1 MTLADAEP
9 AFAGRAGVGA
19 RDAARR
25 LVTEPAGEPLAAVVV
40 PIYGVV
46 DHLGECLTSLARQTV
61 AERLQV
67 VLVDDGSVD
76 GSAQVAASFADG
88 RPGWSL
94 VRQPNAGP
102 GPGAARNRGL
112 RDVRAP
118 YVLFCD
124 GDDVLEPGA
133 MEALVAAATRTGA
146 DVVVAAARQIPRP
159 RTWRWTHLFEPL
171 DGTVLTGDI
180 TDFPDLVHH
189 PAPGDKALPGAGSC
203 TSAGC
208 ASVRASTTRTRWSR
222 CPRCWGRRGWRCC
235 ARWRRA
241 TGGGGRHLDHGQP
254 LPARAEHLGPPAGG
268 RAARDAASHAAARA
282 RRAAGRVPR
291 PRLPGLPGT
300 GLGAAGRGGA
310 ALLTRAR
317 AVYASVDPELV
328 VDLTDGPVHALPYR
342 AVLADDLAGLR
353 DPAGS
358 ATGLDLSEPDAVRL
372 RVQVDP
378 PWDRAL
384 SLGRLR
390 ATADAVVVDG
400 ADLVLRGTVRLAGA
414 PALHLLG
421 APVSVRLRGAGRT
434 VPAVLSPAAG
444 AEALQTCRFEA
455 RVPLAEPAAGHRGPP
470 RRRDRRRAPAQ
481 RPDGAGRGCRAPRH
495 RTGRARGAQRR
506 RRRGRRPGEHRAAPA
521 APARPVGAAARP
533 GPVAAPPRLSPRA
546 PGSGRTSDPAQHRA
560 DGVLQAAAE
569 RSGER
574 SRLVR
579 REPASVV
586 EGRAERPGQGRR
598 ARLGDPQALDPGPAH
613 AVERVRHRRDPG
625 HRQARAAGGSGAGCA

>member
-1 MTLADAEP
+1 M
-9 AFAGRAGVGA
+9 
-19 RDAARR
+19 
-25 LVTEPAGEPLAAVVV
+25 TEPAGEPLAAVVV

-189 PAPGDKALPGAGSC
+189 PAPGDKLFRVQLLHERGLRFGEGIHHQDTLVTVPALLGPSRLAVLREVAQGYRRRGDGTSIMDNHFLREQNTWDHLQVVERLATLRPTLPPERVALLDAFLVRSFQGFLARAWALP
-203 TSAGC
+203 
-208 ASVRASTTRTRWSR
+208 
-222 CPRCWGRRGWRCC
+222 
-235 ARWRRA
+235 
-241 TGGGGRHLDHGQP
+241 
-254 LPARAEHLGPPAGG
+254 AE
-268 RAARDAASHAAARA
+268 AAQQ
-282 RRAAGRVPR
+282 
-291 PRLPGLPGT
+291 
-300 GLGAAGRGGA
+300 
-310 ALLTRAR
+310 LLTRAR

-455 RVPLAEPAAGHRGPP
+455 RVPLAELPLGTAALRVVVTDGEHQRSGRMALAEGAERRATGPDGRVVRSGADAEGAAQVSIEP
-470 RRRDRRRAPAQ
+470 PPPPPPGRSARLRDLGRSLRRRA
-481 RPDGAGRGCRAPRH
+481 
-495 RTGRARGAQRR
+495 
-506 RRRGRRPGEHRAAPA
+506 
-521 APARPVGAAARP
+521 
-533 GPVAAPPRLSPRA
+533 
-546 PGSGRTSDPAQHRA
+546 
-560 DGVLQAAAE
+560 
-569 RSGER
+569 
-574 SRLVR
+574 
-579 REPASVV
+579 
-586 EGRAERPGQGRR
+586 
-598 ARLGDPQALDPGPAH
+598 
-613 AVERVRHRRDPG
+613 
-625 HRQARAAGGSGAGCA
+625 